1 MPSTCSHLE
10 VVNFPSSKVWSP
22 VYPSKYFSCKVL
34 TNHLLLLYAIRAI
47 YVCLPRFVKYS
58 WLDQH
63 GFELHGTTYTAN
75 FFSIVN
81 TALLHTVGWIL
92 NAEALLPRKLK
103 YEGQPQVILGFQG
116 IGPRILALFT
126 GQLYSH
132 VSLSPIMSLTPG
144 IIFYAE
150 LYA

>member
-22 VYPSKYFSCKVL
+22 VYPSKYFSCEVL
-34 TNHLLLLYAIRAI
+34 TNHLLLLYAIRVI

-58 WLDQH
+58 WPTRVWTARDH
-63 GFELHGTTYTAN
+63 LHAN

-92 NAEALLPRKLK
+92 NAEALLRRKLE
-103 YEGQPQVILGFQG
+103 YEDQPQVILGFQG

-144 IIFYAE
+144 IIFCAE